1 VSTRGLRTSTHPTRF
16 RFFECWDSQE
26 SLDKH
31 LGAPHEKAF
40 GERNLSRITGATAQ
54 IYSASEIT
62 EAERLADS
70 ARPCGR
76 QHVPEDTA
84 ESGISAWGRLGEIE
98 SESELPITK
107 RRHRAVRLR
116 AV

>member
-1 VSTRGLRTSTHPTRF
+1 MIIIVGSLTFEQSDREDVISSLQEVTSLSRRDEGCREYSWSEDLDSPNTF

-62 EAERLADS
+62 EAD
-70 ARPCGR
+70 
-76 QHVPEDTA
+76 D
-84 ESGISAWGRLGEIE
+84 
-98 SESELPITK
+98 
-107 RRHRAVRLR
+107 
-116 AV
+116 